1 MVSDHVL
8 YLKNPGPR
16 PAYNLLAEHL
26 WGVGCDIDSDGNSD
40 TPEDNEWTELSLFLR
55 GAPAFEQVDID
66 PISESPLVLKIQSP
80 SQVLCERVAHYL
92 ANTAGGTI
100 ESAA

>member
-8 YLKNPGPR
+8 YLRNPGPR
-16 PAYNLLAEHL
+16 PAYYFLAEHL
-26 WGVGCDIDSDGNSD
+26 WGVGCNIDSDGNSD
-40 TPEDNEWTELSLFLR
+40 TPEDNGWTELSLFLR
-55 GAPAFEQVDID
+55 GAPSLEQVDID

-80 SQVLCERVAHYL
+80 SQVLCERVAQYL